1 MHNSHSYIV
10 YPNISSSTKPFS
22 SFSDKF
28 FQIYA
33 YKISIFSVLYRYK
46 VRKLVFPD
54 LAPLSTIGLF
64 FFFYHNTLLTEPL
77 LTQMTNR
84 PLWTECTMMSQGLV
98 SSKHL
103 CKWCLVSRHTELMD
117 SQQITLIV

>member
-64 FFFYHNTLLTEPL
+64 FFFFLPQYTPYRATVDTDDKPAPVDGMYNDEPGISKL
-77 LTQMTNR
+77 KA
-84 PLWTECTMMSQGLV
+84 PL
-98 SSKHL
+98 
-103 CKWCLVSRHTELMD
+103 
-117 SQQITLIV
+117 